1 MCERRVSD
9 SIDSVSATLT
19 LSGFFNR
26 PDGPKTLSRAGLD
39 ADRDVFGGEMA
50 SNPKP
55 KVQARM
61 AARTGDEVW
70 SVAVAGGAIEVF
82 AAADLTLLDRLRL
95 PGDMFERI
103 DPPGPRGRGL
113 PPAPEVG
120 GVTAGEDSTIWIVV
134 GAPDRN
140 WSPDLSPRDGVN
152 RWADTVILGVDPDDR
167 AVVVRGRLDD
177 LCLPMSHGR
186 ISCVDEMDER
196 IRILGAGKV
205 EAGTP
210 LRPAP
215 GLHHAPAADR
225 VLQPDHE
232 GHPRAAP
239 GAPIRHQGV
248 EDDAVRPELRRL
260 GQDDR
265 DPAFAGIA

>member
-39 ADRDVFGGEMA
+39 ADRDVFGGELA
-50 SNPKP
+50 SNPNP

-61 AARTGDEVW
+61 V
-70 SVAVAGGAIEVF
+70 
-82 AAADLTLLDRLRL
+82 DRLRL

-186 ISCVDEMDER
+186 ISCVDELDER
-196 IRILGAGKV
+196 IRILA
-205 EAGTP
+205 
-210 LRPAP
+210 
-215 GLHHAPAADR
+215 
-225 VLQPDHE
+225 
-232 GHPRAAP
+232 
-239 GAPIRHQGV
+239 
-248 EDDAVRPELRRL
+248 L
-260 GQDDR
+260 GR
-265 DPAFAGIA
+265 